1 MLKNIEN
8 NRKTKHNQKNDITL
22 SAVNLFY
29 FFRSFEWLIR
39 WKGTNILYCWKKMCF
54 SRLLKLGCE
63 LKFISPWRNLCQHLA
78 VILIMILRMNGLKK
92 INPGWK
98 NTRVAI
104 TLLQIPIIG
113 LSALI
118 LPIYCAPLTF
128 AGFSFALLIFAQI
141 DNLYIGAPII
151 FAHW

>member
-1 MLKNIEN
+1 
-8 NRKTKHNQKNDITL
+8 
-22 SAVNLFY
+22 
-29 FFRSFEWLIR
+29 
-39 WKGTNILYCWKKMCF
+39 MCF

-63 LKFISPWRNLCQHLA
+63 LKFISPWRNLCQHLED
-78 VILIMILRMNGLKK
+78 ILIMILRMNVLKK
-92 INPGWK
+92 INSCWK

-118 LPIYCAPLTF
+118 LSIYCAPLTF

-151 FAHW
+151 FAHWWNLHFRVALSHVWKCSTRYCVKYAEIRDFCNPYLPIYGQNRIRIFP